1 MPGVSK
7 LQVAQVYAPVL
18 HRLERVDRQLGG
30 LSDVPP
36 EFLAK
41 LIGHVVS
48 STGKRIRPALTLLAS
63 GFNDH
68 NEAISEKMAVAVEL
82 LHLATLI
89 HDDTVDDS
97 DLRRG
102 KATIS
107 SLWGRNIAVLLGD
120 YLFATSAMHVCDTNH
135 VYVIRRF
142 SETITELSKG
152 ELFELASSCDWTQ
165 DRDAYYERIYNKTA
179 SLFTVACESGAI
191 LSGASAAQVTAL
203 KGYGYN
209 LGIAFQIVDDI
220 LDFSGT
226 ALEIGKP
233 VGSDLANGVMT
244 IPSIIAGERFPND
257 NRVRRLFG
265 DLRNE
270 DALREAVEQVQ
281 DPAVMAEAET
291 EAERFGSEARRCLD
305 ELPDRPERSSL
316 LTLVDFV
323 LSRRK

>member
-1 MPGVSK
+1 M
-7 LQVAQVYAPVL
+7 QVAQIYAPVQ
-18 HRLERVDRQLGG
+18 HRLDRVDGQLSG

-36 EFLAK
+36 EFLSK
-41 LIGHVVS
+41 LIGHVVG
-48 STGKRIRPALTLLAS
+48 STGKRVRPALTLLSS
-63 GFNDH
+63 GFHEHSENV
-68 NEAISEKMAVAVEL
+68 SEKMAVAVEL

-107 SLWGRNIAVLLGD
+107 SLWGRNVAVLLGD
-120 YLFATSAMHVCDTNH
+120 YLFATSAIHVCDTNN

-179 SLFTVACESGAI
+179 SLFTISCESGAI
-191 LSGASAAQVTAL
+191 LSGASEAQAVAL

-209 LGIAFQIVDDI
+209 LGMAFQIVDDI
-220 LDFSGT
+220 LDFSGS
-226 ALEIGKP
+226 AAEIGKP

-257 NRVRRLFG
+257 NRVRRLIE
-265 DLRNE
+265 DIRNK

-281 DPAVMAEAET
+281 DPAVMAEAES

-305 ELPDRPERSSL
+305 QLPDRPERSSL
-316 LTLVDFV
+316 LGLVDYV
-323 LSRRK
+323 LSRRT

>member
-1 MPGVSK
+1 M
-7 LQVAQVYAPVL
+7 QEVAQMYAPVQ
-18 HRLERVDRQLGG
+18 HRLDRVDEQLNG

-41 LIGHVVS
+41 LIGHVVG
-48 STGKRIRPALTLLAS
+48 STGKRIRPALTLLSS
-63 GFNDH
+63 GFKEH
-68 NEAISEKMAVAVEL
+68 NEAVSEKMAVAVEL

-102 KATIS
+102 RATIS
-107 SLWGRNIAVLLGD
+107 SLWGRNVAVLLGD
-120 YLFATSAMHVCDTNH
+120 YLFATSAIHVCDTNH

-142 SETITELSKG
+142 SETITALSKG

-191 LSGASAAQVTAL
+191 LSGASESQVAAL

-209 LGIAFQIVDDI
+209 LGMAFQIVDDI

-226 ALEIGKP
+226 AVEIGKP

-265 DLRNE
+265 DIRNKE
-270 DALREAVEQVQ
+270 ALRDAVKQVQ
-281 DPAVMAEAET
+281 EPSVMAEAES
-291 EAERFGSEARRCLD
+291 EAERFGGEARRCLD
-305 ELPDRPERSSL
+305 ELPDNLERASL
-316 LTLVDFV
+316 LALVDYV
-323 LSRRK
+323 LSRRT

>member
-1 MPGVSK
+1 M
-7 LQVAQVYAPVL
+7 QVAQIYAPVQ
-18 HRLERVDRQLGG
+18 HRLDRVDGQLSG

-36 EFLAK
+36 EFLSK
-41 LIGHVVS
+41 LIGHVVG
-48 STGKRIRPALTLLAS
+48 STGKRVRPALTLLSS
-63 GFNDH
+63 GFHEHGENV
-68 NEAISEKMAVAVEL
+68 SEKMAVAVEL

-107 SLWGRNIAVLLGD
+107 SLWGRNVAVLLGD
-120 YLFATSAMHVCDTNH
+120 YLFATSAIHVCDTNN

-179 SLFTVACESGAI
+179 SLFTISCESGAI
-191 LSGASAAQVTAL
+191 LSGASEAQAVAL

-209 LGIAFQIVDDI
+209 LGMAFQIVDDI
-220 LDFSGT
+220 LDFSGS
-226 ALEIGKP
+226 AAEIGKP

-257 NRVRRLFG
+257 NCVRRLFG
-265 DLRNE
+265 DIRNK

-281 DPAVMAEAET
+281 DPAVMAEAES

-305 ELPDRPERSSL
+305 QLPDRPERSSL
-316 LTLVDFV
+316 LGLVDYV
-323 LSRRK
+323 LSRRT

>member
-1 MPGVSK
+1 MEVG
-7 LQVAQVYAPVL
+7 QIYAPVQ
-18 HRLERVDRQLGG
+18 HRLERVDQQLSG

-41 LIGHVVS
+41 LIGHVVG
-48 STGKRIRPALTLLAS
+48 STGKRVRPALTLLSS
-63 GFNDH
+63 GFSEH

-107 SLWGRNIAVLLGD
+107 SLWGRNVAVLLGD
-120 YLFATSAMHVCDTNH
+120 YLFATSAIHVCDTHH

-179 SLFTVACESGAI
+179 SLFTISCESGAI
-191 LSGASAAQVTAL
+191 LSGASDAHVAAL

-209 LGIAFQIVDDI
+209 LGMAFQIVDDI

-226 ALEIGKP
+226 AVEFGKP

-244 IPSIIAGERFPND
+244 IPSIIACERFPDD
-257 NRVRRLFG
+257 NRIRRLFG
-265 DLRNE
+265 DIRNK
-270 DALREAVEQVQ
+270 DALRDAVEQVQ
-281 DPAVMAEAET
+281 DPAVMAKSEA
-291 EAERFGSEARRCLD
+291 EAERFGAEARSCLD
-305 ELPDRPERSSL
+305 VLPDCPERASL
-316 LTLVDFV
+316 LALVDYV

>member
-1 MPGVSK
+1 M
-7 LQVAQVYAPVL
+7 QVAQIYAPVQ
-18 HRLERVDRQLGG
+18 HRLDRVDGQLSG

-36 EFLAK
+36 EFLSK
-41 LIGHVVS
+41 LIGHVVG
-48 STGKRIRPALTLLAS
+48 STGKRVRPALTLLSS
-63 GFNDH
+63 GFHEHGENV
-68 NEAISEKMAVAVEL
+68 SEKMAVAVEL

-107 SLWGRNIAVLLGD
+107 SLWGRNVAVLLGD
-120 YLFATSAMHVCDTNH
+120 YLFATSAIHVCDTNN

-179 SLFTVACESGAI
+179 SLFTISCESGAI
-191 LSGASAAQVTAL
+191 LSGASEAQAVAL

-209 LGIAFQIVDDI
+209 LGMAFQIVDDI
-220 LDFSGT
+220 LDFSGS
-226 ALEIGKP
+226 AAEIGKP

-257 NRVRRLFG
+257 NRVRRLFE
-265 DLRNE
+265 DIRNK

-281 DPAVMAEAET
+281 DPAVMAEAES

-305 ELPDRPERSSL
+305 QLPDRPERSSL
-316 LTLVDFV
+316 LGLVDYV
-323 LSRRK
+323 LSRRT